1 MKDDELLQIVYNNTQ
16 ELKTDM
22 QQLKQD
28 TQELRQDVQELKER
42 VTVLERGSVDAE
54 SRIKAL
60 ENRVMNVELTLEN
73 EIRDNIKR
81 VIERNFEISRNMCVG
96 IKADAENVLLSV
108 RITVLENEMRKA
120 KERLDSIA

>member
-1 MKDDELLQIVYNNTQ
+1 M
-16 ELKTDM
+16 
-22 QQLKQD
+22 
-28 TQELRQDVQELKER
+28 
-42 VTVLERGSVDAE
+42 LERGSVDAE